1 MEVLVCVVLLAL
13 ATAGRADG
21 VPRLTAAA
29 LVGTG
34 AFRRR
39 PAPAAQVSAGAGSGT
54 ARTGPSR
61 TPQDFATAWRTFPQS
76 SPP

>member
-1 MEVLVCVVLLAL
+1 MEVLVCVVLLTL
-13 ATAGRADG
+13 ATAGRPDG
-21 VPRLTAAA
+21 VPRLTA
-29 LVGTG
+29 VVSIG
-34 AFRRR
+34 AFRGG

-61 TPQDFATAWRTFPQS
+61 TLQDFATAWRPFLQS